1 MPLVARLKG
10 LLSRPK
16 TAAVTAE
23 PLAAV
28 AEDSVVGLPASEAG
42 GIEFARLSVS
52 GTEWVGHWPTG
63 GEVEAR
69 FTVPGEWAREA
80 QTMRRTDPKIR
91 LYMRATTEPVLQLR
105 YQVIPG
111 AGPNAA
117 RNADYV
123 RRAWGIGPEG
133 TVRTCAKSWAEVI
146 RLAWPHATGFAVLEP
161 LLEYRAEDGLVWPR
175 DIVDLEAA
183 SIIRFLRDCDGDL
196 YCVTQQAHGTWGL
209 LLGQINVPIDHLALF
224 VSGQH
229 GDNYVGEGA
238 LRAAW
243 PWWVLKRD
251 LPAYVGQAAER
262 VAIPPLLVHYCR
274 EALKADG
281 YTDAAI
287 AMIKKQAVNQA
298 KALRA
303 GSSSVMVQLGS
314 IGSEGLKYSQM
325 QMSFSAVEFERILT
339 MCDRQMAAAFAAQ
352 VIEIGTS
359 TDTGSRASGEV
370 HMEVLKGGIKGMAD
384 QILDVFNGR
393 VRPGGGINAR
403 LLELNY
409 GLQAPEDL
417 PTITHE
423 GLSAS
428 ALRDALGA
436 LPALVAAGLLKPTP
450 EVQAAVAHALEIQEE
465 TQSQDEVESG
475 SKSAT
480 VEPGALEGVP
490 TVGGGGRPEGT

>member
-10 LLSRPK
+10 LLGRPK
-16 TAAVTAE
+16 AAAAVTD
-23 PLAAV
+23 PVMAV
-28 AEDSVVGLPASEAG
+28 AEDSAVGQPANGAG
-42 GIEFARLSVS
+42 TVDFARLSVS
-52 GTEWVGHWPTG
+52 GTEWVGHWPTA

-111 AGPNAA
+111 SGPNAA

-133 TVRTCAKSWAEVI
+133 TERFCAKSWPEVI
-146 RLAWPHATGFAVLEP
+146 RLAWPHATGFAALEP

-175 DIVDLEAA
+175 DVAELEAA
-183 SIIRFLRDCDGDL
+183 SIVRFLRDCDGDL
-196 YCVTQQAHGTWGL
+196 YCVTQQASGMWGL
-209 LLGQINVPIDHLALF
+209 PTGQINVPIEHLALF

-251 LPAYVGQAAER
+251 LPSYVGQAAER
-262 VAIPPLLVHYCR
+262 VAIPPLLIHFCR
-274 EALKADG
+274 EALKAES

-287 AMIKKQAVNQA
+287 ATIKSDAVRQA

-303 GSSSVMVQLGS
+303 GSSSVLVQLGS

-339 MCDRQMAAAFAAQ
+339 MCDRQMASAFAAQ

-359 TDTGSRASGEV
+359 TDTGSRASGEI

-403 LLELNY
+403 LLEMNY
-409 GLQAPEDL
+409 GFQQPEDL
-417 PTITHE
+417 PTISHE

-436 LPALVAAGLLKPTP
+436 LPALVAAGLLKPTSQ
-450 EVQAAVAHALEIQEE
+450 VQAAVAHALEIQEE
-465 TQSQDEVESG
+465 SLSQDEVESG

-480 VEPGALEGVP
+480 VEPDALEGVP
-490 TVGGGGRPEGT
+490 TVGGGGRPEEA